1 MDVSFN
7 SNVMKAI
14 ISMLAFFTVVIN
26 QIIGQFGTL
35 DSTFNEDGKVTSE
48 FSFGW
53 DVAVALQS
61 DGKIVVAGTVNN
73 GANMDFG
80 VIRYNTYGSLD
91 TAFGV
96 QGKIATQIGSKDDYV
111 GSIKIQPDG
120 KILVAGT
127 PQDTIGHFALIRYLT
142 DGVIDSTF
150 GIDGIQTTTFDPFA
164 YCTSMAIQTNGKIIL
179 AGHSGSE
186 KVDFA
191 LVRYHPDGTIDSSFG
206 TVGKIT
212 TDIGFEIDNG
222 ANAVAIQTDGKIVA
236 GGFSHSYPVGDFCLI
251 RYNVDGSLDSTFSM
265 DGKVT
270 TSISQFAD
278 NLSALAIQS
287 DGKIIA
293 VGYTNSGDPNHMNY
307 DFAVTRYNVDGSL
320 DTDFGTDG
328 KVLTSFGASD
338 DAAHSVAIQPDGK
351 IIVVRLTSYF
361 QDSDFALARYN
372 SDGTLDES
380 WGTDGMLTTDFALG
394 SDGGRDVAIQQ
405 DGKIV
410 SVGSYGNQGHID
422 LALARYISGLKVG
435 VVNFSPAGNLLIYP
449 NPIQDK
455 VVLEYTLQQD
465 EILNIEL
472 YDIFGRLIK
481 ILAFQVEKS
490 KGAHQEFINIDEN
503 LNSGIYFLRLANHN
517 GSISIKLLKQ

>member
-1 MDVSFN
+1 
-7 SNVMKAI
+7 MKAR
-14 ISMLAFFTVVIN
+14 ISILALFTVVIN
-26 QIIGQFGTL
+26 PIIGQYGTL
-35 DSTFNEDGKVTSE
+35 DSTFNEDGKVASE
-48 FSFGW
+48 FFIGW
-53 DVAVALQS
+53 DAAVALQS
-61 DGKIVVAGTVNN
+61 DGKIVVAGTINN
-73 GANMDFG
+73 GTNMDFG
-80 VIRYNTYGSLD
+80 VIRYTTYGSLD
-91 TAFGV
+91 TAFGIK
-96 QGKIATQIGSKDDYV
+96 GKITTQIGSLDDFV
-111 GSIKIQPDG
+111 SSVKIQSDG

-127 PQDTIGHFALIRYLT
+127 PQDTIGHFALIRYLP

-150 GIDGIQTTTFDPFA
+150 GLDGIQTTTFDPFA
-164 YCTSMAIQTNGKIIL
+164 YCTSMAIQTNGKIVL

-186 KVDFA
+186 KADFA

-206 TVGKIT
+206 TIGKIT
-212 TDIGFEIDNG
+212 TDIGFQIDNG
-222 ANAVAIQTDGKIVA
+222 ANAVAVQSDGKIVA
-236 GGFSHSYPVGDFCLI
+236 GGFSHSFPVGDFCLI

-293 VGYTNSGDPNHMNY
+293 AGYTNSGDPNHVNY
-307 DFAVTRYNVDGSL
+307 DFALTRYNVDGSL

-328 KVLTSFGASD
+328 KVITSFGESD
-338 DAAHSVAIQPDGK
+338 DAANSVAIQPDGK
-351 IIVVRLTSYF
+351 IIVVGLTSYF

-380 WGTDGMLTTDFALG
+380 WGTGGKLTTDFASG
-394 SDGGRDVAIQQ
+394 WDGGSGVAIQQ

-410 SVGSYGNQGHID
+410 CVGSYANTGHIN

-455 VVLEYTLQQD
+455 AVLEYTLQQD
-465 EILNIEL
+465 EILNIGL

-481 ILAFQVEKS
+481 IVAFQVEKS
-490 KGAHQEFINIDEN
+490 KGAHREFINFDEN
-503 LNSGIYFLRLANHN
+503 INSGIYFLRLANTN